1 MNIEILRLLEENLR
15 DQSAFSRQRGD
26 EKVVG
31 QTLYGL
37 SQAVLITRIQIERK
51 ASTKHW
57 WKPWSWI

>member
-37 SQAVLITRIQIERK
+37 SQAVLITRIRLEQQVRLV
-51 ASTKHW
+51 W
-57 WKPWSWI
+57 WNPWTWL